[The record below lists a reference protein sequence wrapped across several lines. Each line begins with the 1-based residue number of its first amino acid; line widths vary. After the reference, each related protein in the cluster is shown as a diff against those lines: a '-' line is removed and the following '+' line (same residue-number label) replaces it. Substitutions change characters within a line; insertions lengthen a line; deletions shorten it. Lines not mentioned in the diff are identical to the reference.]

1 MTKKTPP
8 LYASGKWVLRTPWL
22 AANDVTYVCH
32 AIRTFED
39 IEKMGE
45 NVYERYY
52 KPYITNGS
60 THNGVVWKFSDER
73 LLYPNI
79 VTLISNDNRIIY
91 VPDTFITSFPDASE
105 FTYRQVVLAVPL
117 GILPDKFDVSH
128 ITAAIKDKVSSMLGI
143 TVTPLVSTASLTSN
157 PTLEEHL
164 SLEANR
170 QAAIRNAE
178 STETLLIQEKAKN
191 ASLQERNRLYES
203 ILRQNG
209 LLS

>member
-1 MTKKTPP
+1 MAKKTPP
-8 LYASGKWVLRTPWL
+8 LYASGKWVLAIPWL
-22 AANDVTYVCH
+22 AAPDITYVCH

-52 KPYITNGS
+52 KPYITDGS
-60 THNGVVWKFSDER
+60 THGGKVWLFSDER

-91 VPDTFITSFPDASE
+91 VPDTFIVSFPDASE
-105 FTYRQVVLAVPL
+105 FKYNQVVLAVPL

-128 ITAAIKDKVSSMLGI
+128 ITQAVKDKVSTLLGI
-143 TVTPLVSTASLTSN
+143 SINPITTVASLASN
-157 PTLEEHL
+157 PTLEEHM

-170 QAAIRNAE
+170 MAAIRNAE

-191 ASLQERNRLYES
+191 ASLEQQNQLYED

-209 LLS
+209 LLQ

>member
-1 MTKKTPP
+1 MAKRTPP
-8 LYASGKWVLRTPWL
+8 LYASGKWTLRSPWV
-22 AANDVTYVCH
+22 AAPDVNYVCH

-52 KPYITNGS
+52 KPYITDGS
-60 THNGVVWKFSDER
+60 THDSKVWLFSKEKQE
-73 LLYPNI
+73 YPNI

-91 VPDTFITSFPDASE
+91 VPDTFIVSFPDSSE
-105 FTYRQVVLAVPL
+105 FKYNQVVLAVPL
-117 GILPDKFDVSH
+117 GILPDKFDTSH
-128 ITAAIKDKVSSMLGI
+128 IIQAVKDKVNTMLGI
-143 TVTPLVSTASLTSN
+143 NINPLVSVASLTSN

-164 SLEANR
+164 ALEANR
-170 QAAIRNAE
+170 AAAIKNVE
-178 STETLLIQEKAKN
+178 STETLLVQEKAKTN
-191 ASLQERNRLYES
+191 ALIEQNRMYED